1 MKPIRLVMQAF
12 GSYGTRSEIDFTR
25 PNQNLFLITGDT
37 GAGKTTI
44 FDAIVFA
51 LYGEASSGENRKDG
65 AELQSQYAKN
75 DAEPFV
81 ELVFSEEENGEAR
94 QYRVQRTPRHIRPK
108 KRGEGN
114 IDIKETVSLFLPDGR
129 EYAAGQKETDQRL
142 EEIVGLSKDQFMQ
155 VAMIAQGEFMELLR
169 ADSNRKK
176 EIFRKLFGTEKFQN
190 IVAELAKRCEDKA
203 GEMAEIRTA
212 CGAET
217 AHLVIPE
224 DVPGAEE
231 LKELKD
237 RILRA
242 KEWNAADMECLMAEL
257 PRLCGELEKRQQE
270 TEHAAKDASAQ
281 RDRCRDQLQKA
292 ELLSESYRQQET
304 ALLALSEWEGQKE
317 ELRKKE
323 LLMRRIRTAGD
334 LQEIFRRRTEAKER
348 FDRVRKQKKDWEA
361 ELPERIR
368 QEQELEEKRL
378 AAVEAQKTTL
388 EEKSRASERVDKARS
403 LFRELE
409 EEKTKIRDGEQ
420 KSQEAKRALE
430 QAEKIRE
437 TYEEQEKNW
446 REQEQQLSD
455 TGIRRGRWEQKRE
468 KAAQIQENL
477 ETVRNLEQEEA
488 AQQKELEAL
497 QKDYAALRETC
508 VKKKEAYAQMQL
520 SFLDAQAGFLARTL
534 KKGQPCPVC
543 GSTEHPS
550 PCPLP
555 HEKGKTV
562 TKEELDEES
571 AELARLEEELSTK
584 AGAAGIAGKLA
595 EEKRRQK
602 EERWKDVAL
611 QMTQSKMDQSV
622 LTATELS
629 GRKER
634 QGGQDRCVTPNAQ
647 GISGLREGTRVF
659 SQEEAGRL
667 LQNWNRQLSEEGKE
681 LNQREQRL
689 AELQKNLAAVPQRRQ
704 ELQQTVEQAQALL
717 SRVNQELAAAV
728 AAGKK
733 LEDQKSFATREEAEQ
748 FLSEIVGK
756 AEKADELLRTAER
769 KAKESGN
776 RREQLSAL
784 LLRAEKELPQLQKD
798 REAADR
804 EYEGTL
810 KRSGLSEAEW
820 QETAS
825 RHPKEEAEKL
835 QEELTQAERE
845 KARAEGTLEAARKA
859 IGDQKKPDL
868 ELLKNQCSGAEEV
881 LLAATK
887 RAEACR
893 EAFRT
898 DERTWRALAPR
909 MEERMEKGQEYTKLR
924 GMYDRLAGKVSGS
937 RMDLETFVQRCYLQR
952 ILWSANLRFSEMSA
966 GQYELRMVEE
976 NQAGAGKNRGLDLMV
991 YSAVTGREREVR
1003 TLSGGES
1010 FMAALSLALGMADQ
1024 IQENSSAIH
1033 LDMMFIDEG
1042 FGSLDDHARQEAVHV
1057 LQRMAGGAKLIGI
1070 ISHVTELKQ
1079 EIEDQLIVTKDE
1091 NGSRTR
1097 WQIS

>member
-129 EYAAGQKETDQRL
+129 EYAAGQKETDQKL

-231 LKELKD
+231 LEELKD

-270 TEHAAKDASAQ
+270 AEHAAGDASAQ

-292 ELLSESYRQQET
+292 ELLSESYRQQEA
-304 ALLALSEWEGQKE
+304 ALLALSEWDGQKE

-378 AAVEAQKTTL
+378 AAVEVQKTTL

-571 AELARLEEELSTK
+571 AELVRLEEELSTK
-584 AGAAGIAGKLA
+584 AGAAGTAGKLA

-611 QMTQSKMDQSV
+611 QMAQSKMDQS
-622 LTATELS
+622 
-629 GRKER
+629 
-634 QGGQDRCVTPNAQ
+634 GQTLPN
-647 GISGLREGTRVF
+647 LCMD
-659 SQEEAGRL
+659 EAGRL

-681 LNQREQRL
+681 LNRREQRL
-689 AELQKNLAAVPQRRQ
+689 AELQKNLVAVPQRRQ
-704 ELQQTVEQAQALL
+704 ELQQAVEQAQALL
-717 SRVNQELAAAV
+717 ARVNQELAAAV
-728 AAGKK
+728 AAEKK

-756 AEKADELLRTAER
+756 ADKADELLKTAER
-769 KAKESGN
+769 KAKEAGN

-798 REAADR
+798 WEAADR

-976 NQAGAGKNRGLDLMV
+976 DQAGAGKNRGLDLMV

>member
-94 QYRVQRTPRHIRPK
+94 QYRVQRIPRHIRPK
-108 KRGEGN
+108 KRGEGS

-129 EYAAGQKETDQRL
+129 EYAAGQKETDQKL

-231 LKELKD
+231 LEELKN

-242 KEWNAADMECLMAEL
+242 KEWNAADMERLMAEL
-257 PRLCGELEKRQQE
+257 PGLCGELEERQQE
-270 TEHAAKDASAQ
+270 AEHAAGEAAVQ
-281 RDRCRDQLQKA
+281 RDRCRDQLRKA
-292 ELLSESYRQQET
+292 ELLSESYRQQEK

-317 ELRKKE
+317 ELRRKE

-348 FDRVRKQKKDWEA
+348 FERVRKQKSDWEA
-361 ELPERIR
+361 ALPERIR

-378 AAVEAQKTTL
+378 AAGEAQKRAL
-388 EEKSRASERVDKARS
+388 EEKSRASERVEKELPLFGKLDEEEARIRAGEKKAR
-403 LFRELE
+403 
-409 EEKTKIRDGEQ
+409 
-420 KSQEAKRALE
+420 EAQRALE
-430 QAEKIRE
+430 QAEKNTKDFE
-437 TYEEQEKNW
+437 AQERSW

-468 KAAQIQENL
+468 KAAQIQKNL
-477 ETVRNLEQEEA
+477 GEVRHLEQEETT
-488 AQQKELEAL
+488 QQREWETL

-508 VKKKEAYAQMQL
+508 VKKKEAHAQKQL
-520 SFLDAQAGFLARTL
+520 SFLDAQAGYLAGTL
-534 KKGQPCPVC
+534 EKGKPCPVC
-543 GSTEHPS
+543 GSTEHPA

-555 HEKGKTV
+555 RGNGKTI
-562 TKEELDEES
+562 TREELDEES
-571 AELARLEEELSTK
+571 AELARMEEELSAK

-602 EERWKDVAL
+602 EALWKDVAR
-611 QMTQSKMDQSV
+611 QMDLFMNRQDMQSGQTIPDLFMD
-622 LTATELS
+622 
-629 GRKER
+629 
-634 QGGQDRCVTPNAQ
+634 
-647 GISGLREGTRVF
+647 
-659 SQEEAGRL
+659 EAGRL

-681 LNQREQRL
+681 LDRRERLL
-689 AELQKNLAAVPQRRQ
+689 AELQKNLAAAPQKRQ
-704 ELQQTVEQAQALL
+704 ELLTAAEQAQALL
-717 SRVNQELAAAV
+717 ARVNQELAAGM
-728 AAGKK
+728 AAKKK

-748 FLSEIVGK
+748 FLAEIVRKSGK
-756 AEKADELLRTAER
+756 AEELLRTAEQR
-769 KAKESGN
+769 AKEAGN

-804 EYEGTL
+804 EYEEAL
-810 KRSGLSEAEW
+810 KKSGLSEAEW

-835 QEELTQAERE
+835 QEELSQAERE

-859 IGDQKKPDL
+859 IGDQEKPDL
-868 ELLKNQCSGAEEV
+868 ELLKNQCSGAEEA

-898 DERTWRALAPR
+898 DERIWRALAPR
-909 MEERMEKGQEYTKLR
+909 MEERMEKGKEYTKLR

-966 GQYELRMVEE
+966 GQYELRMVGED
-976 NQAGAGKNRGLDLMV
+976 QAGAGKNRGLDLMV
-991 YSAVTGREREVR
+991 YSAVTGKEREVR